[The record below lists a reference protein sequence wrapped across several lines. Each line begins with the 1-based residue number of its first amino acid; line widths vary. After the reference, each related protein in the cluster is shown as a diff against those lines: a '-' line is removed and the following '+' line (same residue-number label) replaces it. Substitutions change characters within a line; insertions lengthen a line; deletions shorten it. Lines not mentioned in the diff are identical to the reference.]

1 MNSRSHR
8 SDSSFEYQRTTETIM
23 FTVDDMRITHHTG
36 GNVPIR
42 KLEECVWVLRKAI
55 GKVCGWGW

>member
-1 MNSRSHR
+1 
-8 SDSSFEYQRTTETIM
+8 M